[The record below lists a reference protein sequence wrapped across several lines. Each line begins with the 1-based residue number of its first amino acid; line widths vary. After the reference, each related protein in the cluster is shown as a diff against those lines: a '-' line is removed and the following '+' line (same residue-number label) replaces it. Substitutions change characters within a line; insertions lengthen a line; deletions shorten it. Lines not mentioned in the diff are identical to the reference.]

1 MPKPSTKGEPVSRE
15 PVGLGV
21 FRLFLTCGGI
31 SFGGGVVG
39 YLRAYLVDQTKLLN
53 DDEFLAALEVSET
66 VPGLTAVNTSLVVG
80 DNLRGVRGAAV
91 AVAGVMLPGT
101 AVMLALGALWEQL
114 RRHPD
119 VTAFLLGVAAAAVGM
134 LASEY
139 VRMGRKQLS
148 RLPDAAMV
156 LATFL
161 AVSILRFS
169 TLTVLVTLVPLS
181 VWLYR
186 PKSHRMHRH
195 PGEHLPFHRGPRHGY
210 LRHH

>member
-1 MPKPSTKGEPVSRE
+1 
-15 PVGLGV
+15 
-21 FRLFLTCGGI
+21 
-31 SFGGGVVG
+31 
-39 YLRAYLVDQTKLLN
+39 LRAYLVDRSNWLN

-66 VPGLTAVNTSLVVG
+66 VPGLIAVNTSLIVG

-101 AVMLALGALWEQL
+101 VVMLALGALWEQL

-119 VTAFLLGVAAAAVGM
+119 VTAILLGVAAAAVGM
-134 LASEY
+134 LLSEY
-139 VRMGRKQLS
+139 IRMGRQQLS
-148 RLPDAAMV
+148 QLPDAAIV

-161 AVSILRFS
+161 SISILRFS

-186 PKSHRMHRH
+186 PKPDRMLRHR
-195 PGEHLPFHRGPRHGY
+195 GEHLPFYRGPRHGY

>member
-1 MPKPSTKGEPVSRE
+1 MPSTKSEPVPRD
-15 PVGLGV
+15 PVSLSAL
-21 FRLFLTCGGI
+21 FWLFLTCGGI

-39 YLRAYLVDQTKLLN
+39 YLRAYLVDRSNWLN

-66 VPGLTAVNTSLVVG
+66 VPGLIAVNTSLIVG

-101 AVMLALGALWEQL
+101 VVMLALGALWEQL

-119 VTAFLLGVAAAAVGM
+119 VTAILLGVAAAAVGM
-134 LASEY
+134 LLSEY
-139 VRMGRKQLS
+139 IRMRRQQLS
-148 RLPDAAMV
+148 QLPDAAIV

-161 AVSILRFS
+161 SISILRFS

-186 PKSHRMHRH
+186 PKPDRMLRHR
-195 PGEHLPFHRGPRHGY
+195 GEHLPFYRGPRHGY
-210 LRHH
+210 LRHP